1 MSLAS
6 EHKPYAEGSNR
17 GTGGYDQLTNLS
29 RMLFTDRIRPLGLPA
44 EIYALLYAPSAYP
57 LEVRLL
63 KHRINGHLE
72 YRVGGYLT
80 EEPLGLI
87 GLELLAL

>member
-1 MSLAS
+1 MPRALI
-6 EHKPYAEGSNR
+6 G
-17 GTGGYDQLTNLS
+17 GMGGYDQLTNL
-29 RMLFTDRIRPLGLPA
+29 RRELFTDRIRILGLLA
-44 EIYALLYAPSAYP
+44 EVYALRHIPSAYP

-72 YRVGGYLT
+72 YCIGGYLT

>member
-1 MSLAS
+1 MPRTLI
-6 EHKPYAEGSNR
+6 GV
-17 GTGGYDQLTNLS
+17 TGGYDQQTNLS
-29 RMLFTDRIRPLGLPA
+29 RELFTDRIRILGLLA
-44 EIYALLYAPSAYP
+44 EIYALWYAPSAYP

-63 KHRINGHLE
+63 EHRINGHLE

>member
-1 MSLAS
+1 M
-6 EHKPYAEGSNR
+6 
-17 GTGGYDQLTNLS
+17 NLS
-29 RMLFTDRIRPLGLPA
+29 SELFTDGIRILGLLA
-44 EIYALLYAPSAYP
+44 EVYAPRYIPSAYP

-72 YRVGGYLT
+72 YCIGGYLT

-87 GLELLAL
+87 GLELFAL